1 MTHIS
6 VVGVDC
12 HIGSQLTD
20 ISPFVEAMQHLLVL
34 IDQLS
39 DCGIELQH
47 IDIGGGLGVC
57 YQDEVVPSLDTYMA
71 SLLPLL
77 QDRHHTLIMEPGRSI
92 VANTGVLLTQV
103 QVIKVMA
110 TKTLP

>member
-1 MTHIS
+1 
-6 VVGVDC
+6 
-12 HIGSQLTD
+12 
-20 ISPFVEAMQHLLVL
+20 MQHLLVL

-71 SLLPLL
+71 LYYLYCKIVITP
-77 QDRHHTLIMEPGRSI
+77 DYGARTLNCGQCWGIT
-92 VANTGVLLTQV
+92 NTGTGD
-103 QVIKVMA
+103 K
-110 TKTLP
+110 K

>member
-1 MTHIS
+1 
-6 VVGVDC
+6 
-12 HIGSQLTD
+12 
-20 ISPFVEAMQHLLVL
+20 MQHLLVL

-77 QDRHHTLIMEPGRSI
+77 QDRHHT
-92 VANTGVLLTQV
+92 
-103 QVIKVMA
+103 
-110 TKTLP
+110 